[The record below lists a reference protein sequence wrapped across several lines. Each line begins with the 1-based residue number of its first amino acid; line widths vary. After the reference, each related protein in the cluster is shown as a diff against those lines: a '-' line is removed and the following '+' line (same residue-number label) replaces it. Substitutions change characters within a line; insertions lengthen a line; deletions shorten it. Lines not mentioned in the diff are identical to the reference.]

1 MNISTFIIISAVL
14 LFIVYFILS
23 ISKSKQPKQAT
34 DEFTHDGYEFIK
46 KTENGI
52 SLEKAK
58 ELINKKSL

>member
-1 MNISTFIIISAVL
+1 MNISTFIIFSAVL

-23 ISKSKQPKQAT
+23 ISKSTQPKQAT
-34 DEFTHDGYEFIK
+34 DEFDHEGYEFIK
-46 KTENGI
+46 KTENSI